1 MLFQFRVFEYKLLIL
16 LAWPCN
22 KPSST
27 QKKKNTHTQKKMYLK
42 FKNGTS
48 LVVQGLRL
56 CFQCRGP
63 RFDPWLGN

>member
-1 MLFQFRVFEYKLLIL
+1 MLFQFRVFEHKLLIL
-16 LAWPCN
+16 LAWPCD
-22 KPSST
+22 KPSSA
-27 QKKKNTHTQKKMYLK
+27 QKKKKKERKKNHLK

-56 CFQCRGP
+56 CSQCRGP